1 MANLMNALGLM
12 SGTSLDGIDAAMVR
26 TDGETVVERGP
37 AMTFPYSPAQRA
49 RLRAGLEAAVVITQR
64 DQRPGDLADLERDL
78 TLWHAAAVAE
88 FRQAHDIQPD
98 VIGFHGQTVLHRPAQ
113 GLTVQLGDGS
123 LLAAETGIQVVA
135 DMRVADVAAGGQGAP
150 LVPAYHAAL
159 AAGLAA
165 RPAAFVNIGGVAN
178 ITFIARDGALLA
190 FDTGPGN
197 ALLDD
202 WAMKHTGRA
211 VDEGGA
217 LAASGT
223 PDEAMLEALLAHP
236 YFAAMP
242 PKSLDRQSFAA
253 LTPNSL
259 NPANGAATLTAFT
272 AHSIA
277 EAADWLE
284 EMPEVWVI
292 TGGGRHNPA
301 LMAMLREVIPA
312 RVIAAEDAG
321 FDGDAMEAEAWGYL
335 AVRSLRGLPLS
346 FPGTTKVEEPMTGG
360 VLHQGGFPLSR
371 E

>member
-1 MANLMNALGLM
+1 
-12 SGTSLDGIDAAMVR
+12 V
-26 TDGETVVERGP
+26 
-37 AMTFPYSPAQRA
+37 
-49 RLRAGLEAAVVITQR
+49 AVAITQR
-64 DQRPGDLADLERDL
+64 DQRPGDLAALERDL
-78 TLWHAAAVAE
+78 TLWHADAVAQ
-88 FRQAHDIQPD
+88 FRKAHDIQPD

-113 GLTVQLGDGS
+113 ALTVQLGDGG

-135 DMRVADVAAGGQGAP
+135 DMRAADVAAGGQGAP

-202 WAMKHTGRA
+202 WALKHTGRA

-217 LAASGT
+217 LAASGS

-242 PKSLDRQSFAA
+242 PKSLDRQTFAA

-259 NPANGAATLTAFT
+259 NPENGAATLTAFT
-272 AHSIA
+272 ARSIA
-277 EAADWLE
+277 AAADWLE

-301 LMAMLREVIPA
+301 LMGMLREVIPA

-335 AVRSLRGLPLS
+335 AVRSLKGLPLS
-346 FPGTTKVEEPMTGG
+346 FPGTTKVDEPMTGG
-360 VLHQGGFPLSR
+360 VLHLSSSR
-371 E
+371 T